1 MIDCTLLD
9 CESQF
14 KLIFRFIPKYLYDV
28 ILYNSLC
35 SLYLGIF
42 KKYLKSSEKCQ
53 PNWIFSG
60 GVQTYGIL
68 FSFLC
73 GNKN

>member
-1 MIDCTLLD
+1 MDGKAHG
-9 CESQF
+9 Q
-14 KLIFRFIPKYLYDV
+14 
-28 ILYNSLC
+28 
-35 SLYLGIF
+35 GG
-42 KKYLKSSEKCQ
+42 KYLKSSEKCQ

-73 GNKN
+73 GNKNSQYNAYCWGQKSFISRVECIASCNNIIKSLK